1 MSETVY
7 ASRIVRL
14 VCPKH
19 GEYTGETVKFNLFWH
34 KGMEINPMCP
44 VCRNEIEADE
54 RRKEEELEKHR
65 AIQKWRSM
73 NIEPKFYESAFDN
86 FNAYNDELRR
96 HLQTCR
102 DFARNPDG
110 KIVMLGENGNGKT
123 HLAVSILKELGG
135 VMYLAYEVGIL
146 LRQSYGGDTKEW
158 AVFNELCTAPLL
170 VIDEVEKIKDS
181 ESKQNWLSYVVNK
194 RYNRMLPVIFI
205 ANCHTR
211 INCRDP
217 NKPCPKCLE
226 YHLENDVLSRII
238 EDGII
243 MNFTSADYREK
254 IRDMRARRGP

>member
-1 MSETVY
+1 
-7 ASRIVRL
+7 
-14 VCPKH
+14 
-19 GEYTGETVKFNLFWH
+19 
-34 KGMEINPMCP
+34 
-44 VCRNEIEADE
+44 
-54 RRKEEELEKHR
+54 
-65 AIQKWRSM
+65 
-73 NIEPKFYESAFDN
+73 
-86 FNAYNDELRR
+86 
-96 HLQTCR
+96 
-102 DFARNPDG
+102 
-110 KIVMLGENGNGKT
+110 MLGENGNGKT

-158 AVFNELCTAPLL
+158 EVFNELCTVPLL

-211 INCRDP
+211 SNCREP